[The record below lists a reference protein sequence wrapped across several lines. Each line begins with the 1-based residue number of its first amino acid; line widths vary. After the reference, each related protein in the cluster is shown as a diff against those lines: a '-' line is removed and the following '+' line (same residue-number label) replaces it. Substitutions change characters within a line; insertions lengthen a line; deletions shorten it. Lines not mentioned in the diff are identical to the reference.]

1 MIRQRQQKPEM
12 LATVM
17 PTRPEEPLTL
27 AGRNAMTQRNG
38 PNLQP
43 LAKSG
48 RHRKTP
54 ALHLSS
60 APCQDEAAQ
69 KSQRP
74 DPQAQPQTA
83 EVDRELENLPP
94 PTRRP
99 LKLAPLPP
107 APASELKDTQ
117 QPAKAR
123 GGGRTTAA
131 AVPPPPEPKVGVR
144 KLEGLGGTEACP
156 RKVKACPAREASP
169 ARSPER
175 PPLCRMRPVVEFPK
189 AAAPNPHQQQQQQSG
204 VGAKTLLLPVPQAER
219 PRQKSPG
226 REQENF
232 ISSTPPPTP
241 STKKCGPLSLAVS
254 PSRLAQD
261 AQVGKGCAPTSSECS
276 SLVEGSPGRARPR
289 LRRIPRLEEDQGR
302 SAPSQAP
309 APAVSV
315 AGLPPQEKEE
325 EAKPPGHL
333 AQAGGQRA
341 ERTERALREAT
352 RVLEKASRRT
362 PAPGKASRKMVVNVI
377 PAAVH

>member
-69 KSQRP
+69 KSQQP

-144 KLEGLGGTEACP
+144 KLEGLGGAEACP
-156 RKVKACPAREASP
+156 RKQQPLTPTNSSSSSLGWEP
-169 ARSPER
+169 R
-175 PPLCRMRPVVEFPK
+175 PSSS
-189 AAAPNPHQQQQQQSG
+189 QSLKRR
-204 VGAKTLLLPVPQAER
+204 A

-241 STKKCGPLSLAVS
+241 STKKCGPLSLSVS

-261 AQVGKGCAPTSSECS
+261 AQVGKGRAPTSSECS

>member
-69 KSQRP
+69 KSQQP

-144 KLEGLGGTEACP
+144 KLEGLGGAEACP

-204 VGAKTLLLPVPQAER
+204 VGAKTLLLPVPQAESTPSEV
-219 PRQKSPG
+219 PRQRAGELHQLHAPPDPVHEKMRPSVPVRLPVSPG
-226 REQENF
+226 
-232 ISSTPPPTP
+232 
-241 STKKCGPLSLAVS
+241 
-254 PSRLAQD
+254 
-261 AQVGKGCAPTSSECS
+261 
-276 SLVEGSPGRARPR
+276 PGR
-289 LRRIPRLEEDQGR
+289 
-302 SAPSQAP
+302 PS
-309 APAVSV
+309 
-315 AGLPPQEKEE
+315 
-325 EAKPPGHL
+325 
-333 AQAGGQRA
+333 GQRS
-341 ERTERALREAT
+341 RTHLLRMQQP
-352 RVLEKASRRT
+352 S
-362 PAPGKASRKMVVNVI
+362 
-377 PAAVH
+377 